1 MRHQVLFFR
10 DQKISHDDHSRLA
23 EYFGTIGQHVGK
35 KTNSQPSDD
44 PRVRKFYADGEM
56 PVPLD
61 FLLKLKPDTF
71 YDKEHGS
78 DHYRESNLLVAFF
91 MNDNDG
97 AWRKDFLRFVR
108 VSGRRYSDLAEVVVA
123 AGLDEET
130 FARRFKAW
138 AMAAAEGALT
148 HLLNPSGNKS
158 KGFYFNPE
166 TIERALKDNDR
177 TLLRAIM
184 AKQAHR
190 DNIEDDELL
199 IGLMAHPDTRLAQEA
214 GRTLFLRCQTRNKKL
229 FQTMNPQSESDDA
242 WPAKALSCIE
252 AVERNL
258 MPLREK
264 ALVQELD

>member
-1 MRHQVLFFR
+1 MLL
-10 DQKISHDDHSRLA
+10 DISGLSGGGNEPMPRWLDEGLA
-23 EYFGTIGQHVGK
+23 NYFEHGVEGGVNGG
-35 KTNSQPSDD
+35 
-44 PRVRKFYADGEM
+44 YADGEM

-138 AMAAAEGALT
+138 AMAAAEGFRVPEGAPGET
-148 HLLNPSGNKS
+148 RPAGSGASVGPKSPEPGKAPPGPDEDSSKTEDSSKPSDSG
-158 KGFYFNPE
+158 G
-166 TIERALKDNDR
+166 
-177 TLLRAIM
+177 
-184 AKQAHR
+184 
-190 DNIEDDELL
+190 
-199 IGLMAHPDTRLAQEA
+199 
-214 GRTLFLRCQTRNKKL
+214 
-229 FQTMNPQSESDDA
+229 
-242 WPAKALSCIE
+242 
-252 AVERNL
+252 
-258 MPLREK
+258 
-264 ALVQELD
+264 